1 MRGLDLKSPR
11 FLALAVVALGV
22 TVPLLAADQR
32 ARVLASNTLLLS
44 VSVALASMT
53 VGVPLA
59 FALTRTDIA
68 GRRWS
73 GAMLLAMLFVPLYLQ
88 AAAWEAGFGLQ
99 GWYTAQAGGSVLLEG
114 WRGAIAIHTAA
125 AIPWIVLIVG
135 LGLLL
140 AEPELEEA
148 ALLDGTPWQ
157 VFRRVTLPR
166 AAPSLGAAFLWV
178 AVTTAGE
185 MTVTDLFQIRTYAEQ
200 VYTEFALGD
209 VIGAAPWRL
218 LPSTIAA
225 AWIVVGGLVL
235 VSRLVPADR
244 HASERLS
251 LIFSLGRW
259 RWPASVAALGTV
271 AFLVGVPIASLIIK
285 AGMLVTRDDRGL
297 VRHWSTAQCA
307 RLVAGSPVR
316 FSREFLWSIAVAA
329 LAATLVLVIGLLLAW
344 PARGGGWRATIA
356 WLAIAICLAVPGPL
370 VGLGCIELFTGQ
382 QWPWLLDLYD
392 HSLAPIVLAQ
402 SVRALPL
409 CTLVLWYA
417 LRTISPDVLD
427 SAALEGA
434 TGLRRFLRIALPQRR
449 AALAAAWLVA
459 FAVAWGELAASI
471 LVVPPGVITLPIQ
484 IFNLIHY
491 GVDDQVAGISLV
503 VLAAFFLLAAVVGA
517 LTRKPAE

>member
-1 MRGLDLKSPR
+1 M
-11 FLALAVVALGV
+11 
-22 TVPLLAADQR
+22 
-32 ARVLASNTLLLS
+32 
-44 VSVALASMT
+44 
-53 VGVPLA
+53 
-59 FALTRTDIA
+59 
-68 GRRWS
+68 
-73 GAMLLAMLFVPLYLQ
+73 
-88 AAAWEAGFGLQ
+88 
-99 GWYTAQAGGSVLLEG
+99 
-114 WRGAIAIHTAA
+114 
-125 AIPWIVLIVG
+125 
-135 LGLLL
+135 
-140 AEPELEEA
+140 
-148 ALLDGTPWQ
+148 
-157 VFRRVTLPR
+157 
-166 AAPSLGAAFLWV
+166 
-178 AVTTAGE
+178 TTAGE

-251 LIFSLGRW
+251 LIFSLGHW

-297 VRHWSTAQCA
+297 VRSWSASQCA

-329 LAATLVLVIGLLLAW
+329 LAATLALVIGLLLAW
-344 PARGGGWRATIA
+344 PARRGGWRATIA

-370 VGLGCIELFTGQ
+370 VGLGCIELFTGP

-392 HSLAPIVLAQ
+392 HSLVPIVLAQ
-402 SVRALPL
+402 SVRAFPL

-434 TGLRRFLRIALPQRR
+434 TGLRRFCR
-449 AALAAAWLVA
+449 AAAQPAAR
-459 FAVAWGELAASI
+459 
-471 LVVPPGVITLPIQ
+471 P
-484 IFNLIHY
+484 
-491 GVDDQVAGISLV
+491 
-503 VLAAFFLLAAVVGA
+503 
-517 LTRKPAE
+517 